1 MSDQNPHP
9 GNMRHSQIPVGCP
22 THTPPPASGLTL
34 IGALLLTAETIL
46 DITQLCRHQ
55 IIKLHHFPF
64 IGVCCIRHSKPNFP
78 VDSPNSNFH
87 FFPRRYGGH
96 SARRHSARRPSG
108 KRRDWG

>member
-9 GNMRHSQIPVGCP
+9 GDMRHSQIPVGCP

-64 IGVCCIRHSKPNFP
+64 IGVCFIRHLWRPF
-78 VDSPNSNFH
+78 VDKISNLH
-87 FFPRRYGGH
+87 ISMLCCIHECY
-96 SARRHSARRPSG
+96 AQ
-108 KRRDWG
+108 